1 LSSAIFIFFLCTGA
15 AALVSSAA
23 IGKILPRKDLRNN
36 WTEKDK
42 RKREVQ
48 GRCGKKR

>member
-23 IGKILPRKDLRNN
+23 IGKILPKKGETRKMCK
-36 WTEKDK
+36 EKMK
-42 RKREVQ
+42 RWNERV
-48 GRCGKKR
+48 